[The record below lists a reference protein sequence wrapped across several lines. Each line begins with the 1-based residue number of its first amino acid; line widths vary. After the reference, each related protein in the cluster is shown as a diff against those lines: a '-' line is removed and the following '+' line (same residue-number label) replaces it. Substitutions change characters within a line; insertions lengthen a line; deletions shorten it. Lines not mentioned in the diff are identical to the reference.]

1 MVNYFHPKLSFRN
14 RTKRIQDKCR
24 STRTLHAYLSSGGFN
39 VTTNAAQSNHYILNE
54 FQYKYMRL
62 FQREQIA
69 FLLIYHLLSGY
80 FTRIR
85 RVGTKMCKYLG

>member
-1 MVNYFHPKLSFRN
+1 MVNYYHANYPSETEPKGFMTNVDPLEL
-14 RTKRIQDKCR
+14 CM
-24 STRTLHAYLSSGGFN
+24 HLSSGGFN
-39 VTTNAAQSNHYILNE
+39 VTTNAAQSNNDILNK

-62 FQREQIA
+62 LQREQIA
-69 FLLIYHLLSGY
+69 FLLIYHLVSGY